1 MIDYIP
7 LEEVRNVE
15 FEVMPKT
22 KEGVGGGSFQ
32 RCSSESSKAPSEKV

>member
-7 LEEVRNVE
+7 LEEGQNVE

-22 KEGVGGGSFQ
+22 REGVRGASFK
-32 RCSSESSKAPSEKV
+32 RCSSEGSKAPSEKV